1 MDKLTRFKF
10 KILSLHFTRMKN
22 GIKDFNINKE
32 WVEESNKVKEKIK
45 WFFMDW
51 YEEKEKS
58 ILNLDG
64 INGLIE
70 EFT

>member
-1 MDKLTRFKF
+1 
-10 KILSLHFTRMKN
+10 MKN